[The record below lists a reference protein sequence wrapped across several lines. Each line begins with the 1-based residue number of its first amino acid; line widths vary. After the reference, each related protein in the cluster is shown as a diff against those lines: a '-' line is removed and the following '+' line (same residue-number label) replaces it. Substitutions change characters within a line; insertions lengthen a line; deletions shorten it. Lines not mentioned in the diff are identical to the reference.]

1 MATFT
6 NDDDDLLDSDDDEL
20 EEEVIRDISITSS
33 NTITYSSI
41 ITIVGE
47 NTTKFQIVIRI
58 HLNFYRVMNTRKK

>member
-47 NTTKFQIVIRI
+47 NTTKIQIIG
-58 HLNFYRVMNTRKK
+58 L